1 MVIPSVRKTR
11 SPRELWDIYL
21 ANAKDVT
28 DLQVVG
34 TSIFPISTLQ
44 FARRF
49 AMISPPAFLQP
60 VQNAF
65 LGLKIMLHRFVL
77 ASTLFACANT
87 CTHAQEVDF
96 NRHISPM
103 LYQLGCSAGNCH
115 GSFSGKGGLRLSL
128 FAGSPDMDYQNI
140 RGSFNRRLDAQN
152 PERSLLVL
160 KPTAQMEHM
169 GGLRLRKGSWQYDLL
184 VKWIADGARYDVDKV
199 AKVLSVRVEP
209 ASIVLQLSPPAMKE
223 PVGAK
228 LKVLAKLS
236 TGIEEDVTK
245 FAKFESLDPSTAEV
259 DADGSVTAKLTGD
272 TSVLAHY
279 AGQVGFTTIL
289 VPNAPNATV
298 KTPNETPRDAA
309 DKLLLARMA
318 KLNIVP
324 SPVCDDLTF
333 LRRIYLDVIGQLPT
347 PDEIRAFQ
355 NDKAADKR
363 AKTIDRL
370 LEHPLHAATWA
381 GRMCDMTGADDR
393 FLGDGVYQFHDWF
406 RNKLEAN
413 WPWDKIAYGVMCATA
428 ADDRDP
434 QDILATQKRD
444 AEQKKLLKDLQAK
457 DKNAKLPAPEG
468 KQPWQI
474 GYGTRNTLDF
484 FHSNLIHG
492 QDSPKGRIIDSKK
505 VALRIATTFL
515 GVRLECAQCH
525 KHPNDRW
532 SQSDYYGFSMAF
544 AHTAINGVDPKLK
557 AAKVNLNGVH
567 VLEKP
572 VETLLDPET
581 QQPLT
586 ARILGGAN
594 IEVKGDIDPRK
605 ELWKWMTSK
614 DNPYFARAIVNRVW
628 AFYLGR
634 GFIEPADSQAAANP
648 PSHPDVLDEL
658 TRDFVEHKFDLRHL
672 HRRILNTLAYQRDWR
687 TNATNAKDE
696 RNFSHRLLRRLNAE
710 QAVDAIAQVTG
721 TPVKFAKRFGTPRDN
736 IKAAELALSRM
747 GGDDAY
753 VLQIF
758 GRPLRVQNCDCER
771 SGSASLSQTL
781 YLLNDE
787 KLLGKIHDAKGR
799 LNTLV
804 EKLSDDRK
812 LLDEL
817 YLWTLTRYPT
827 DTEVE
832 RSMKHVRQAAS
843 RMEAYQDVMWSLL
856 NRHDFVV
863 NH

>member
-1 MVIPSVRKTR
+1 MLCR
-11 SPRELWDIYL
+11 L
-21 ANAKDVT
+21 AV
-28 DLQVVG
+28 
-34 TSIFPISTLQ
+34 
-44 FARRF
+44 
-49 AMISPPAFLQP
+49 
-60 VQNAF
+60 
-65 LGLKIMLHRFVL
+65 VL
-77 ASTLFACANT
+77 ASWGLVCSSM
-87 CTHAQEVDF
+87 HAQEIDF
-96 NRHISPM
+96 HRHVSPL

-115 GSFSGKGGLRLSL
+115 GSFSGKGGFRLSL

-140 RGSFNRRLDAQN
+140 RGAFSRRLDAQN
-152 PERSLLVL
+152 PERSLLLL
-160 KPTAQMEHM
+160 KPTAQVEHM
-169 GGLRLRKGSWQYDLL
+169 GGLRLRKGSWQYKVL
-184 VKWIADGARYDVDKV
+184 VQWIAGGARYDKA
-199 AKVLSVRVEP
+199 AKVMSVRVEP
-209 ASIVLQLSPPAMKE
+209 MSLLLRPAEKSR
-223 PVGAK
+223 
-228 LKVLAKLS
+228 LKVIAKLS
-236 TGIEEDVTK
+236 TGVEEDVSK
-245 FAKFESLDPSTAEV
+245 FTRFESLDPSTADV
-259 DADGSVTAKLTGD
+259 DAEGNVAAKLTGE

-279 AGQVGFTTIL
+279 AGQVGFATVL
-289 VPNAPNATV
+289 VPNAPNLAIKAPAEV
-298 KTPNETPRDAA
+298 PRDAA

-324 SPVCDDLTF
+324 SPLCGDLTF
-333 LRRIYLDVIGQLPT
+333 LRRVYLDVIGQLPT

-355 NDKAADKR
+355 KDESPDKR
-363 AKTIDRL
+363 ARTIDRL

-393 FLGDGVYQFHDWF
+393 FLADGVYQFHDWF

-413 WPWDKIAYGVMCATA
+413 WSWDKIAFGVICATA
-428 ADDRDP
+428 ADGRAP
-434 QDILATQKRD
+434 QDILADQKRD
-444 AEQKKLLKDLQAK
+444 AEEKKKLKELKAK
-457 DKNAKLPAPEG
+457 DKTAKLPSADG
-468 KQPWQI
+468 KKPWQV
-474 GYGTRNTLDF
+474 GYATRNSLDF
-484 FHSNLIHG
+484 FHSNLIHV
-492 QDSPKGRIIDSKK
+492 QDTPGKPRIIDSKK
-505 VALRIATTFL
+505 VALRVATTFL

-532 SQSDYYGFSMAF
+532 SQSDFYGFSMAF
-544 AHTAINGVDPKLK
+544 AHTAINGIDPKLK

-567 VLEKP
+567 VLDKP
-572 VETLLDPET
+572 VETFLDPET

-594 IEVKGDIDPRK
+594 IEVKGDIDPRQ
-605 ELWKWMTSK
+605 ELWKWMTAK

-648 PSHPDVLDEL
+648 PSHPEVLDEL
-658 TRDFVEHKFDLRHL
+658 TRDFIEHQFDLRHL

-687 TNATNAKDE
+687 TNTTNAKDE

-710 QAVDAIAQVTG
+710 QAVDAIAQATG
-721 TPVKFAKRFGTPRDN
+721 TPVKFAKRYGTPRDN

-799 LNTLV
+799 LTDMV
-804 EKLSDDRK
+804 EKMSDDRK

-827 DTEVE
+827 DAEVE
-832 RSMKHVRQAAS
+832 RSLTHVRQAAS
-843 RMEAYQDVMWSLL
+843 RLEAYQDVMWSLL

>member
-1 MVIPSVRKTR
+1 MRNR
-11 SPRELWDIYL
+11 L
-21 ANAKDVT
+21 AFS
-28 DLQVVG
+28 LVV
-34 TSIFPISTLQ
+34 L
-44 FARRF
+44 
-49 AMISPPAFLQP
+49 
-60 VQNAF
+60 VC
-65 LGLKIMLHRFVL
+65 L
-77 ASTLFACANT
+77 ASGV
-87 CTHAQEVDF
+87 HAQDVEF
-96 NRHISPM
+96 HRHVSPL

-115 GSFSGKGGLRLSL
+115 GSFSGKGGFRLSL
-128 FAGSPDMDYQNI
+128 FAGSPEMDFQNI
-140 RGSFNRRLDAQN
+140 RGAFNRRLDSQN
-152 PERSLLVL
+152 PERSLLLL
-160 KPTAQMEHM
+160 KPTAQVEHM

-184 VKWIADGARYDVDKV
+184 VKWIAGGARYDADKLARV
-199 AKVLSVRVEP
+199 VSVRVEP
-209 ASIVLQLSPPAMKE
+209 TSLVLQASPEATKE
-223 PVGAK
+223 PLGSK
-228 LKVLAKLS
+228 RLKVFAKLS

-245 FAKFESLDPSTAEV
+245 FTKFESLDPSTAEV
-259 DADGSVTAKLTGD
+259 DADGNVTAKLPGD
-272 TSVLAHY
+272 TPILAHY
-279 AGQVGFTTIL
+279 AGQVGFTNVL
-289 VPNAPNATV
+289 VPNAPNAAV
-298 KTPNETPRDAA
+298 KALPETPRDAA

-333 LRRIYLDVIGQLPT
+333 LRRVYLDVIGQLPT

-363 AKTIDRL
+363 AKVIDRL
-370 LEHPLHAATWA
+370 LAHPLHAATWA

-413 WPWDKIAYGVMCATA
+413 WPWDKIAYGVICATA
-428 ADDRDP
+428 ADDREP
-434 QDILATQKRD
+434 QDILAAQKLD
-444 AEQKKLLKDLQAK
+444 AEQKKKLKELQAK
-457 DKNAKLPAPEG
+457 DKNAKLPTPEG

-484 FHSNLIHG
+484 FHSNLIHRQERG
-492 QDSPKGRIIDSKK
+492 VIDSKK
-505 VALRIATTFL
+505 VALRVATTFL

-532 SQSDYYGFSMAF
+532 SQADFYGFSMTF
-544 AHTAINGVDPKLK
+544 AHTAIGGVDPKLK
-557 AAKVNLNGVH
+557 AAKVNLAGVH
-567 VLEKP
+567 VVEKP
-572 VETLLDPET
+572 VETLIDPER
-581 QQPLT
+581 QQPLA
-586 ARILGGAN
+586 ARILGGAD
-594 IEVKGDIDPRK
+594 IEVKDDVDPRK

-648 PSHPDVLDEL
+648 PSHPEVLDEL
-658 TRDFVEHKFDLRHL
+658 TRDFIEHKFDLRHL

-721 TPVKFAKRFGTPRDN
+721 TPVKFTKRFGTPRDN

-787 KLLGKIHDAKGR
+787 KLLGKIHDPKGR
-799 LNTLV
+799 LKSMV
-804 EKLSDDRK
+804 ESITDDRK

-817 YLWTLTRYPT
+817 YLWTLTRTPT
-827 DTEVE
+827 DAEVD
-832 RSMKHVRQAAS
+832 RTMKHVRQAAS
-843 RMEAYQDVMWSLL
+843 RMEAYQDVLWSLL

>member
-1 MVIPSVRKTR
+1 MRNRIAVAIVF
-11 SPRELWDIYL
+11 LF
-21 ANAKDVT
+21 
-28 DLQVVG
+28 
-34 TSIFPISTLQ
+34 SISI
-44 FARRF
+44 
-49 AMISPPAFLQP
+49 
-60 VQNAF
+60 
-65 LGLKIMLHRFVL
+65 
-77 ASTLFACANT
+77 
-87 CTHAQEVDF
+87 THAQEPEF
-96 NRHISPM
+96 ARHVSPM

-115 GSFSGKGGLRLSL
+115 GSFSGKGGFRLSL
-128 FAGSPDMDYQNI
+128 FGGSAEMDYQNI
-140 RGSFNRRLDAQN
+140 RGALNRRLDPQDA
-152 PERSLLVL
+152 EKSLLLL
-160 KPTAQMEHM
+160 KPTGQLEH
-169 GGLRLRKGSWQYDLL
+169 GGAVKVRKGSEQYELL
-184 VKWIADGARYDVDKV
+184 RKWIANGARYQPDKD
-199 AKVLSVRVEP
+199 AKILSIRIDPPSLVFPPSPQATKEP
-209 ASIVLQLSPPAMKE
+209 AGSKR
-223 PVGAK
+223 

-236 TGIEEDVTK
+236 TGIEDDVTK
-245 FAKFESLDPSTAEV
+245 FTKFESLDPSTAEV
-259 DADGSVTAKLTGD
+259 DIDGNVTSKLPGD
-272 TSVLAHY
+272 TAVLAHY
-279 AGQVGFTTIL
+279 AGQVGFTNVL
-289 VPNAPNATV
+289 VPNAPNPNV
-298 KTPNETPRDAA
+298 KAPKDASSDVV
-309 DKLLLARMA
+309 DKLLVERMA

-324 SPVCDDLTF
+324 SSVCDDLTF
-333 LRRIYLDVIGQLPT
+333 LRRVHLDVIGQLPT
-347 PDEIRAFQ
+347 PDETRAFMS
-355 NDKAADKR
+355 DKAADKR

-370 LEHPLHAATWA
+370 LQHPLHAATWA

-428 ADDRDP
+428 ADDREP
-434 QDILATQKRD
+434 QDILADQKRSI
-444 AEQKKLLKDLQAK
+444 EEKKKAK
-457 DKNAKLPAPEG
+457 EAGGKLTLPAG
-468 KQPWQI
+468 KKPWEV
-474 GYGTRNTLDF
+474 GYATRNTLDF
-484 FHSNLIHG
+484 FHSNLIHT
-492 QDSPKGRIIDSKK
+492 QEKPRIIDSKK

-532 SQSDYYGFSMAF
+532 SQADFFGFSMTF
-544 AHTAINGVDPKLK
+544 AHTHIAGVDPKLK

-567 VLEKP
+567 VKEEP
-572 VETLLDPET
+572 VEVFVDPET
-581 QQPLT
+581 QESLS

-594 IEVKGDIDPRK
+594 INVKGDIDPRK

-614 DNPYFARAIVNRVW
+614 DNPYFARAIVNRMW
-628 AFYLGR
+628 AFYLGK

-648 PSHPDVLDEL
+648 PSHPEVLDEL
-658 TRDFVEHKFDLRHL
+658 TRDFIAHKFDLRHL
-672 HRRILNTLAYQRDWR
+672 HRRILNTHAYQRDWR

-771 SGSASLSQTL
+771 SAAASLSQTL
-781 YLLNDE
+781 YLFNDE
-787 KLLGKIHDAKGR
+787 KLLGKIHDPKGR
-799 LNTLV
+799 IQGMV
-804 EKLSDDRK
+804 EKQTDDRK

-827 DTEVE
+827 DAEAE
-832 RSMKHVRQAAS
+832 RSLKHVRQAAS
-843 RMEAYQDVMWSLL
+843 RLEAYQDVMWSLL